1 MAVSYREARN
11 GEREPDLGWLTR
23 HRAAPPE
30 TSGPPKETA
39 WARTTRSR
47 TRPTS

>member
-1 MAVSYREARN
+1 MAVSYREAGN

-30 TSGPPKETA
+30 TSGP
-39 WARTTRSR
+39 RSLIGRSR
-47 TRPTS
+47 S